1 MGISTLCAMD
11 ALHCM
16 LFNGDYKILVI
27 ATKQDVARNLVEKVQ
42 LMHEFLPNFLKGKI
56 VNDNKLSL
64 VFANGSSIKAV
75 SSSPDA
81 GRSEA
86 LSKLIID
93 ECLSGETKIT
103 IKNTETHTIE
113 DIRIDQLFQQ
123 SNGKKY
129 QILSPSGWSNFSGVK
144 KSVTDVL
151 FTVTFSDGSS
161 IKCTENHQLKYPTGD
176 FLEVCQ
182 ICVGDQLEGGKIVKS
197 VSYEVGEFEV
207 YDAINVQL
215 GNEYI
220 TNGVVSHNCAHI
232 DCMEEI
238 WTSAQLTLATGGKAI
253 LLSSPCVVGDSKI
266 TIKNKI
272 TGEIKK
278 VNIEDLYNNPHYQ

>member
-16 LFNGDYKILVI
+16 LFNSDYKILVI

-93 ECLSGETKIT
+93 ECVSGETKIT
-103 IKNTETHTIE
+103 I
-113 DIRIDQLFQQ
+113 R
-123 SNGKKY
+123 
-129 QILSPSGWSNFSGVK
+129 
-144 KSVTDVL
+144 
-151 FTVTFSDGSS
+151 
-161 IKCTENHQLKYPTGD
+161 
-176 FLEVCQ
+176 
-182 ICVGDQLEGGKIVKS
+182 
-197 VSYEVGEFEV
+197 
-207 YDAINVQL
+207 
-215 GNEYI
+215 
-220 TNGVVSHNCAHI
+220 
-232 DCMEEI
+232 
-238 WTSAQLTLATGGKAI
+238 
-253 LLSSPCVVGDSKI
+253 
-266 TIKNKI
+266 NKI
-272 TGEIKK
+272 TNTVVETTMDDFYK
-278 VNIEDLYNNPHYQ
+278 IEKHD